1 VTVEMWEGR
10 GLDQKRALVR
20 AITEA
25 MVQHAGAQ
33 PDHLHVIIHEI
44 SKQNWGRAGRLGC
57 DQEEARAGPDEPV
70 VLGLTHLLM
79 QVRDLGAAERFFVDV
94 LGFAVR
100 DRSVLRDGR
109 PLVVLR
115 QGLGLTVFPPGAAP
129 TDRTVDHIAF
139 RVRDLAPIVRRI
151 TQEAVPYE
159 GPVTTPTY
167 GTSIY
172 VRDPDGN
179 RIELHDR

>member
-1 VTVEMWEGR
+1 M
-10 GLDQKRALVR
+10 
-20 AITEA
+20 EA
-25 MVQHAGAQ
+25 AQ
-33 PDHLHVIIHEI
+33 PTPITI
-44 SKQNWGRAGRLGC
+44 
-57 DQEEARAGPDEPV
+57 
-70 VLGLTHLLM
+70 THLLL
-79 QVRDLGAAERFFVDV
+79 QVSNLGAAERFFVDM

-100 DRSVLRDGR
+100 DRSTLRDGR

-115 QGLGLTVFPPGAAP
+115 QGMGLTVFPGGTAP
-129 TDRTVDHIAF
+129 VEKTVDHIAF
-139 RVRDLAPIVRRI
+139 RVQDLVSFRERLDDRKVA
-151 TQEAVPYE
+151 YE